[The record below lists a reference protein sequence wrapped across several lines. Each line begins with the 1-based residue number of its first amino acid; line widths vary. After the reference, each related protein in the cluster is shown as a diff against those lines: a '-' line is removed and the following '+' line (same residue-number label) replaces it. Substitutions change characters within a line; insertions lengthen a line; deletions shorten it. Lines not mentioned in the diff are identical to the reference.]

1 MSNRYLSARLFRMPK
16 LLKSSWFSLR
26 SAILLCAVALLLGIW
41 AFTLSRLAQERQLV
55 VDHASVSQRNLAE
68 IIAQNLRRLLD
79 SSAQYAQM
87 LETRT
92 HAGTSGLKE
101 NLSLLVGGDRAF
113 NRAAFFDARGKRL
126 DSPAMAQISPELL
139 QEIKRLAKG
148 VKEEG
153 YADMVVGMPSGAPED
168 MWQVPLLLPVGSV
181 GSRNFGVLVLHLD
194 LGYLLQQYQD
204 IEIGRSGLIRILK
217 QNGLELA
224 RARAGG
230 LESNRAD
237 KNGNGFGEAVAKG
250 TRISTQP
257 DGGRLYLS
265 NLNFVKTYPL
275 AVDVGQE
282 MDEIL
287 LDFHSRQQKYVVSLL
302 VLSVVIVVMAFAF
315 MGALRRQKG
324 YIEAILS
331 SEKEKHGLI
340 EQLEQEKLHALEL
353 ASNDH
358 LTGLHN
364 RRMFMTLAESHLAH
378 AQRSRKYY
386 ALAFLDLD
394 RFKAINDSLG
404 HHVGDLLLQGV
415 SGRLQKHLRQSDVI
429 ARLGGDEF
437 IVLITG
443 VEKED
448 AINEVAH
455 KLVEV
460 ISQPFA
466 DLDGHEVQ
474 VSPSIGVAVFP
485 RDAHDLHT
493 LIRHAD
499 LAMYQSKRAGR
510 GCCTFFD
517 AAMNT
522 HESAS
527 AFDIEQ
533 KLARAIEDDQ
543 LRLHY
548 QPKLDLRTHRV
559 SGFEVLIRW
568 AHPTQGLVFP
578 NDFIPLAEK
587 TGHILEI
594 GNWVIAA
601 ACRQLHEWR
610 AEGLALLPIAINL
623 SGRQFMD
630 KSLPE
635 RIVGHLN
642 EFGLDPA
649 LLQVEV
655 TESSLIERIDD
666 AGSMLMKIRSAGIKI
681 ALDDFGNGFS
691 SLSYIKTLPI
701 DVVKIDRGF
710 IRDILNSHDDS
721 VIVLSTIT
729 LAHNLGMRIV
739 AEGVET
745 RAQLIHLKT
754 GGCDEVQGY
763 YLTRP
768 LPADEARAWLLNPAR
783 EYL

>member
-1 MSNRYLSARLFRMPK
+1 MLNRYFNIPN
-16 LLKSSWFSLR
+16 LLKNRWFLLR
-26 SAILLCAVALLLGIW
+26 SAILLGAALLLMGIW
-41 AFTLSRLAQERQLV
+41 AVTLSRLEHERQLV
-55 VDHASVSQRNLAE
+55 VEHAKVSQRNLAE
-68 IIAQNLRRLLD
+68 IISQNLQRLLD
-79 SSAQYAQM
+79 SSIQYAQIM
-87 LETRT
+87 GNPTY
-92 HAGTSGLKE
+92 SGNSRSVE
-101 NLSLLVGGDRAF
+101 NLSYLISGDRAF

-126 DSPAMAQISPELL
+126 DSTSTDQLSPDLL
-139 QEIKRLAKG
+139 QEIKHLTKRVNEAG
-148 VKEEG
+148 FSN
-153 YADMVVGMPSGAPED
+153 MVVGLPSGAPED
-168 MWQVPLLLPVGSV
+168 MWQVPLLLTVRSV
-181 GSRNFGVLVLHLD
+181 GNRNFGVLVLHLD
-194 LGYLLQQYQD
+194 LGYLLQQYRD

-217 QNGLELA
+217 QDGIELA

-230 LESNRAD
+230 LEINRTERNSND
-237 KNGNGFGEAVAKG
+237 VTQTVTPG
-250 TRISTQP
+250 TRISTQSN
-257 DGGRLYLS
+257 DGRIYLS
-265 NLNFVKTYPL
+265 NLNLVKTYPL

-287 LDFHSRQQKYVVSLL
+287 LDFHSRQQKYVITLFL
-302 VLSVVIVVMAFAF
+302 LSVVIVLMTLAVIS
-315 MGALRRQKG
+315 ALWRQKG

-331 SEKEKHGLI
+331 SEREKHVLI
-340 EQLEQEKLHALEL
+340 EQLELEKLHALEL

-364 RRMFMTLAESHLAH
+364 RRMFMSLAESHLAR
-378 AQRSRKYY
+378 AVRSRKHY

-443 VEKED
+443 VEKEED
-448 AINEVAH
+448 IVEVTH
-455 KLVEV
+455 KLVE
-460 ISQPFA
+460 IIAKPFA
-466 DLDGHEVQ
+466 DLDGHEVH

-485 RDAHDLHT
+485 RDADDLDT

-522 HESAS
+522 HESS
-527 AFDIEQ
+527 GAFDIEQ
-533 KLARAIEDDQ
+533 KLARAVETNQ
-543 LRLHY
+543 FRLHY

-559 SGFEVLIRW
+559 SGFEALIRW
-568 AHPTQGLVFP
+568 EHPTQGLVFP

-601 ACRQLHEWR
+601 ACRQLHEWQ
-610 AEGLALLPIAINL
+610 AEGLTLLPIAINL
-623 SGRQFMD
+623 SGRQFLD

-635 RIVGHLN
+635 RLVGHLN
-642 EFGLDPA
+642 EFGLDPR

-655 TESSLIERIDD
+655 TESSLIERIEE
-666 AGSMLMKIRSAGIKI
+666 AGSMLAKIRSAGIKI

-691 SLSYIKTLPI
+691 SLGYIKTLPI

-710 IRDILNSHDDS
+710 VHDILNSHDDS

-729 LAHNLGMRIV
+729 LAHNLGMRVI

-745 RAQLIHLKT
+745 RAQLVHLKT
-754 GGCDEVQGY
+754 GGCDEIQGY
-763 YLTRP
+763 FLARP
-768 LPADEARAWLLNPAR
+768 FPADEAREWILNPTR
-783 EYL
+783 EDL